1 MIAIFLREL
10 FFFINM
16 GIQASLRA
24 PQLISRIL
32 KLIIMKVSSNYYIK
46 ITRKINL
53 LILITYYA

>member
-1 MIAIFLREL
+1 
-10 FFFINM
+10 M
-16 GIQASLRA
+16 GIRASLRA